1 MENKQKTNTCKK
13 QQKSLVT
20 KVFQR
25 LRKNQRGGIVEY
37 IVGIALVMALG
48 IPLLMHIFGGVKINA
63 HYAYNLITRGPEEA
77 RRIRDE
83 EIAANREP
91 GRDERYDTNGPSNES
106 NR

>member
-1 MENKQKTNTCKK
+1 MENTQQTNNRKK
-13 QQKSLVT
+13 QPKSMVT

-63 HYAYNLITRGPEEA
+63 HYAYNLITRGVEYA
-77 RRIRDE
+77 RQQR
-83 EIAANREP
+83 EIEINQHREIETDPHYSEPSGERNR
-91 GRDERYDTNGPSNES
+91 
-106 NR
+106 